1 MMPSAN
7 DFGRNAMTELRRFA
21 GTSMLAIA
29 IALGAVTF
37 APGAAYAD
45 SLLAGTITSAS
56 GEKMGGVTV
65 SAKAEGSTITTSVY
79 TDENGSYYFPPLPDG
94 KYQVWAQA
102 ITYQAAKG
110 EVALNK
116 TTQQNFVLQPM
127 TNQEDWIRQL
137 PGDEFLTALPG
148 DTPEDARMKVQVRK
162 NCTGCHTASY
172 PLQHRFDEEGWN
184 KILNLMKHVN
194 VLGTFQGP
202 DHKATPNIEFHQKQL
217 AAYLARARG
226 PGETSMKFKL
236 RPRPSGEAARVV
248 FKEYDFP
255 MEGGHTVANDGSDW
269 SLGTPS
275 DMNHVSGVHDGQM
288 DFDGNVWIT
297 YGHASLDTTIAR
309 VNTKTGEVKSFKL
322 DDQRGIAVGT
332 HGITRD
338 ENGILWFNTRSNVQR
353 GHGGLGK
360 IDPKT
365 EKITV
370 YLPPRP
376 MSGTAGTLDA
386 DMNGNIWVTSPDGA
400 LRFNIKEEKFTEFKS
415 VTYKNEAG
423 TATVYGLAADRVGNG
438 WWLLMSQDLV
448 DYSDIKTGKSGELK
462 LPPEKAA
469 MDSLT
474 AEQRK
479 FYDTFQPPDFNA
491 PYAWS
496 QAPRR
501 MGADKNGDFV
511 YTGNSFGGTLAKIN
525 IHTKETTLIPLPNPE
540 AHQPYQVVV
549 DKDHNVWTNL
559 WSTDKVAKWNPAT
572 SQWTMFDL
580 PLRGTESRYI
590 SLFER
595 EGQPLQVI
603 VPLNRSR
610 KVGVMT
616 MRSEADI
623 AALKAQVAR

>member
-1 MMPSAN
+1 MT
-7 DFGRNAMTELRRFA
+7 NARIFTGASL
-21 GTSMLAIA
+21 
-29 IALGAVTF
+29 IALSTALSATPFV
-37 APGAAYAD
+37 PSAAYAD
-45 SLLAGTITSAS
+45 GLLTGTISSAS

-65 SAKAEGSTITTSVY
+65 SAKAQGSTITTSVY
-79 TDENGSYYFPPLPDG
+79 TDETGAYYFPPLPDG
-94 KYQVWAQA
+94 KYRVWAQA
-102 ITYQAAKG
+102 LTYQTSNG
-110 EVALNK
+110 NVELNK
-116 TTQQNFVLQPM
+116 TTQQNFTLQPM
-127 TNQEDWIRQL
+127 KNQEDWVRQL
-137 PGDEFLTALPG
+137 PGDEMLAALPG
-148 DTPEDARMKVQVRK
+148 DTPEDYRMKTQVRK
-162 NCTGCHTASY
+162 NCTGCHSASY
-172 PLQHRFDEEGWN
+172 PLQHRFDEDGWY
-184 KILNLMKHVN
+184 KILELMKSVN
-194 VLGTFQGP
+194 VLGVYPRP
-202 DHKATPNIEFHQKQL
+202 DGKPTGNIDFHQKEL

-226 PGETSMKFKL
+226 PGESSMTFKL

-248 FKEYDFP
+248 FKAYDFP
-255 MEGGHTVANDGSDW
+255 MEAGHTMSMDGSDW

-275 DMNHVSGVHDGQM
+275 EMHHISGVHDAQA
-288 DFDGNVWIT
+288 DLDGNIWIT
-297 YGHASLDTTIAR
+297 YGHTSLETTVAR
-309 VNTKTGEVKSFKL
+309 VNTKTGEVKNFKL
-322 DDQRGIAVGT
+322 DDQRGIAIGT

-338 ENGILWFNTRSNVQR
+338 EQGILWFNTRSNVAR
-353 GHGGLGK
+353 GHGGLGR

-386 DMNGNIWVTSPDGA
+386 DMNGNVWVTSPDGA
-400 LRFNIKEEKFTEFKS
+400 LRFNTKEEKFTEFKS

-438 WWLLMSQDLV
+438 WWLLMTQDLV
-448 DYSDIKTGKSGELK
+448 DYSDIKTGKTGELK
-462 LPPEKAA
+462 LPPEKSA
-469 MDSLT
+469 MDNLT
-474 AEQRK
+474 PEQRK

-491 PYAWS
+491 PYAWA

-511 YTGNSFGGTLAKIN
+511 YTGNSFGGTIAKIN
-525 IHTKETTLIPLPNPE
+525 IHTKETTMIPLPNPE
-540 AHQPYQVVV
+540 ADQPYQVVV

-572 SQWTMFDL
+572 NQWTMFDL